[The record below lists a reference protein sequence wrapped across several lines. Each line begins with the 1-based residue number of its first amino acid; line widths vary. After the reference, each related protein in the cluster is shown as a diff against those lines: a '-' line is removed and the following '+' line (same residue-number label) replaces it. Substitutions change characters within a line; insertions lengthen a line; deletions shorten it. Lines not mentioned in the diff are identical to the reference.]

1 MSGATLVVRNI
12 GELATC
18 DPVRGVTH
26 DAAVAARG
34 ATIVYAGPQSGL
46 GDVQIAADAVD
57 VDARGMAVI
66 PGFVDAH
73 THIVWLGDR
82 GEEYA
87 RRASGVSYEDIAA
100 GGGGIMA
107 TVRAT
112 AAGTVSELVAAG
124 RARAGRM
131 LRLGTTTVEVKSG
144 YGMTHDAEMRQLQA
158 ARALDADADLP
169 DVVATYLPLHAV
181 PSVWEGDSPH
191 ASALSREEFVAG
203 VCEEGVRRA
212 APLARFVDAFCDAGA
227 YTVEECERLF
237 LAARKAGLRPKLHAE
252 QRSHTGATLLAARV
266 GAVSADHL
274 ERATD
279 EGLRALAASGTV
291 GVILPG
297 ASLVLGGPPPPGRR
311 LLDAGAGVAVAT
323 DCNPGTCYSESMP
336 LMVSLAVALAG
347 LTPQQALTAATH
359 GGAAALALDDRGVI
373 REGMRCDLCILESP
387 HWIDVAYHLGANPVA
402 TVIRGGLPVGR

>member
-18 DPVRGVTH
+18 DPLRGVVP
-26 DAAVAARG
+26 DAVVAAQG
-34 ATIVYAGPQSGL
+34 AMIVYAGPASGFR
-46 GDVQIAADAVD
+46 DVAVAVDAVEI
-57 VDARGMAVI
+57 DAGGMAVI

-82 GEEYA
+82 SDEYA
-87 RRASGVSYEDIAA
+87 RRAEGESYEDLAV

-112 AAGTVSELVAAG
+112 QSGSVEELAAAARE
-124 RARAGRM
+124 RAARM

-144 YGMTHDAEMRQLQA
+144 YGMTHDAEVRQLEA
-158 ARALDADADLP
+158 ASVLAADAHLP
-169 DVVATYLPLHAV
+169 EVVPTYLPLHAA
-181 PSVWEGDSPH
+181 PPQDQ
-191 ASALSREEFVAG
+191 SRDEFVAG
-203 VCEEGVRRA
+203 VCGEGVRRA
-212 APLARFVDAFCDAGA
+212 APLARFVDAFCDGGA

-237 LAARKAGLRPKLHAE
+237 VAAGQAGLRPKLHAE

-266 GAVSADHL
+266 HAVSADHL
-274 ERATD
+274 EHATD

-336 LMVSLAVALAG
+336 LMVSLAVAVGG

-359 GGAAALALDDRGVI
+359 GGAAALALSDRGVI

-402 TVIRGGLPVGR
+402 TVIRGGLQVNH